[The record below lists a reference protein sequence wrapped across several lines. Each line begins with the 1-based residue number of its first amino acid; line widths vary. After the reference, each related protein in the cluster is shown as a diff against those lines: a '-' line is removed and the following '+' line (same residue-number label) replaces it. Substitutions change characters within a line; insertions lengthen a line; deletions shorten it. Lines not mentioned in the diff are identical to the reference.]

1 MYTTDPKIQEATV
14 TVQTRPTDEYKHRRK
29 VIITIPASFDFD
41 DRNST
46 SAYYC
51 AWNRGKNLPE
61 CSPYCA
67 TPIVQ
72 PLRLWRAVKTTFVC
86 MSWCLLPVKK
96 RLSSP
101 SLVKL
106 VTTSTASCKI
116 LLKFLGMVSILI
128 LSKFKWQC
136 HLKNLR
142 LNLRF
147 FYIIFFLHSFFI

>member
-67 TPIVQ
+67 APIVQ
-72 PLRLWRAVKTTFVC
+72 PLLCSPYCAAIEAVKSSQNNIRLHELMLTSCKEKTFV
-86 MSWCLLPVKK
+86 SVIGE
-96 RLSSP
+96 
-101 SLVKL
+101 
-106 VTTSTASCKI
+106 TSDNI
-116 LLKFLGMVSILI
+116 NRIM
-128 LSKFKWQC
+128 Q
-136 HLKNLR
+136 NLTQ
-142 LNLRF
+142 
-147 FYIIFFLHSFFI
+147 IFGDGIDFDTL

>member
-67 TPIVQ
+67 AIE
-72 PLRLWRAVKTTFVC
+72 AVKSSQNNIRLHELMLTSCKEKTFV
-86 MSWCLLPVKK
+86 SVIGE
-96 RLSSP
+96 
-101 SLVKL
+101 
-106 VTTSTASCKI
+106 TSDNI
-116 LLKFLGMVSILI
+116 NRIM
-128 LSKFKWQC
+128 Q
-136 HLKNLR
+136 NLTQ
-142 LNLRF
+142 
-147 FYIIFFLHSFFI
+147 IFGDGIDFDTL

>member
-51 AWNRGKNLPE
+51 AWNTGKNLPE

-67 TPIVQ
+67 AIE
-72 PLRLWRAVKTTFVC
+72 AVKSSQNNIRLHELMLTSCKEKTFV
-86 MSWCLLPVKK
+86 SVIGE
-96 RLSSP
+96 
-101 SLVKL
+101 
-106 VTTSTASCKI
+106 TSDNI
-116 LLKFLGMVSILI
+116 NRIM
-128 LSKFKWQC
+128 
-136 HLKNLR
+136 HNLTQ
-142 LNLRF
+142 
-147 FYIIFFLHSFFI
+147 IFGDGIDFDTL